1 VRLNGRSEGT
11 SEGDRLDVFVTLV
24 EAYEARRWAI
34 DPPDPIDA
42 IRFRLE
48 QRGLSRRYLQK
59 ILGSS
64 DRVSEIMNRKR
75 SLSIEMMRR
84 LHEELN
90 IPAGSFL
97 RRPTT
102 KRGAGP
108 RVAKHRRKTA
118 QGLSRAGA
126 ALWGYSS
133 SSTIESLRA
142 IDDASCRRES

>member
-1 VRLNGRSEGT
+1 MTLAKIAPIRNERDYDAALLEIEALMDAAAGS
-11 SEGDRLDVFVTLV
+11 SEGDRLDVLVTLV

-48 QRGLSRRYLQK
+48 QRGLSRSYLQK
-59 ILGSS
+59 ILGGSG
-64 DRVSEIMNRKR
+64 RVSEIMNRKR

-97 RRPTT
+97 RRPPA
-102 KRGAGP
+102 KRGAGASA
-108 RVAKHRRKTA
+108 AKRRRKTA
-118 QGLSRAGA
+118 
-126 ALWGYSS
+126 
-133 SSTIESLRA
+133 
-142 IDDASCRRES
+142 